1 MGTDEYKKL
10 QKARNAI
17 EGIPSV
23 FRRKLNV
30 DRIPSRGLRATRM
43 FFHFKVF
50 SIQRGQACEI
60 QLTGSTDSLRPKSG

>member
-23 FRRKLNV
+23 FRSKLNV
-30 DRIPSRGLRATRM
+30 DKIPSRGLRATRM
-43 FFHFKVF
+43 FFHFKVLAYNV
-50 SIQRGQACEI
+50 G
-60 QLTGSTDSLRPKSG
+60 